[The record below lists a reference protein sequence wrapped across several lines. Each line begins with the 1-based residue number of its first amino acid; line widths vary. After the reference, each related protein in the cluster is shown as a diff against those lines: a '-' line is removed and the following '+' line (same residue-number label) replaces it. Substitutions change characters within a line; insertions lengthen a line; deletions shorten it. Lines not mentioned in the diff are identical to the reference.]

1 MTREKILLRLK
12 TKISEK
18 RLSHS
23 LGVEYTA
30 AALAMVY
37 GTDIDRA
44 RLAGLLHDCAKG
56 LTAKE
61 KLEKAR
67 KHNIPISKVEEK
79 NPDMLHAKL
88 GAFYARYKYDVE
100 DQEVLCAIE
109 CHTTGKPNMTML
121 EKIIFVADYI
131 EPNRRYL
138 KDMDEIRRKA
148 FTDIDACIIHIL
160 KNTLDY
166 LEQRE
171 GDIDY
176 MSKMTYNYYVNN
188 SR

>member
-1 MTREKILLRLK
+1 MTREKMLLRLK

-18 RLSHS
+18 RLEHS

-30 AALAMVY
+30 AALAMLY
-37 GTDIDRA
+37 GADIEKA
-44 RLAGLLHDCAKG
+44 RIAGLLHDCAKG
-56 LTAKE
+56 LMPKE

-67 KHNIPISKVEEK
+67 KHNIPINKLEEK
-79 NPDMLHAKL
+79 NPDMLHSKL
-88 GAFYARYKYDVE
+88 GAFYARYKYDVN
-100 DQEVLCAIE
+100 DQEILDAIE
-109 CHTTGKPNMTML
+109 SHTTGRPNMTIL

-131 EPNRRYL
+131 EPNRKYL
-138 KDMDEIRRKA
+138 RDMDEIRREA
-148 FTDIDACIIHIL
+148 FTDIDACVIHIL

-171 GDIDY
+171 DEIDY